1 MWQTAPLAKLQPGG
15 FLMMIKKNKERGVKE
30 PEWQVTCIFYSQVSS
45 NTRVSSVY
53 TDNNP
58 GEYSSDYDMT
68 IIMFEAKVCVNYVIR
83 Y

>member
-1 MWQTAPLAKLQPGG
+1 MANGSTGKVATWGVLNDD
-15 FLMMIKKNKERGVKE
+15 KKNKERGGKE

-68 IIMFEAKVCVNYVIR
+68 IIMFEAEVCVNYVIR
-83 Y
+83 